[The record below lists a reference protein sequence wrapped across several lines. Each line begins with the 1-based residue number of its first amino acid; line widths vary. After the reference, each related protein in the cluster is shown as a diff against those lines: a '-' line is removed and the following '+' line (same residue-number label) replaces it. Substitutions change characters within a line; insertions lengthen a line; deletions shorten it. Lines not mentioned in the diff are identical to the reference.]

1 MEQEREN
8 ETYSTL
14 ATGPASEKTLASCSS
29 DTSLLTHTTIQFS
42 CKCEK
47 WIRVGSSCRKLRLAF
62 CAQRTE
68 GRTCY
73 GMFATGR
80 AGQRS
85 CTSMGDRIPT
95 EDCLGGV
102 GRHRLWMYDGFV
114 VFCGEKERLRLR
126 RGANLSPRNK

>member
-1 MEQEREN
+1 MRGVDKVE
-8 ETYSTL
+8 
-14 ATGPASEKTLASCSS
+14 
-29 DTSLLTHTTIQFS
+29 
-42 CKCEK
+42 
-47 WIRVGSSCRKLRLAF
+47 SSCRKLRLAF
-62 CAQRTE
+62 CAHGAE

-73 GMFATGR
+73 GMFATGI

-85 CTSMGDRIPT
+85 CMSMGDGILT

-102 GRHRLWMYDGFV
+102 GWHRMWMYDGFV